1 MHPACVVM
9 QRRCNEQRCTL
20 MHWNASYFR
29 CIFHAL
35 WCSQMHPKEMQRDAP
50 RCSIMRLRWR
60 CSVMQ
65 FYAPRCNQDAAYA
78 EMRRRVRMQTYAL
91 RMQVRIHAPRC
102 AEDAVRKCI
111 KCTEHAVWCRQ
122 RNAEYALPHAVICI
136 ENAWKKTTPFLER
149 NNTYSAHAKP
159 SLLPAR
165 AHGSRRASPRGCIV
179 SVGRYSSYMYY

>member
-1 MHPACVVM
+1 MKTHLSCITKDGELMHPACVVM

-35 WCSQMHPKEMQRDAP
+35 WCSQMHPKRDAK
-50 RCSIMRLRWR
+50 RCAKVQHNAFALT
-60 CSVMQ
+60 MQ
-65 FYAPRCNQDAAYA
+65 CNAVLCTKRCNQDAAYA

-122 RNAEYALPHAVICI
+122 RNAEYALPHAVRCI
-136 ENAWKKTTPFLER
+136 ENAWKKTTQIFRKKQHLFR
-149 NNTYSAHAKP
+149 LSGWNI
-159 SLLPAR
+159 
-165 AHGSRRASPRGCIV
+165 GV
-179 SVGRYSSYMYY
+179 F